1 MACRSSIVAAAFLLA
16 GTLSVAFAASNVEKI
31 RNEKVIVLEEVLAP
45 GEAEANSVPLP
56 SMVVYM
62 AGNGA
67 TIQKTQGSQQ
77 KTAVNEGGVLF
88 QPANSGVLKNTG
100 TKPLHFVRVE
110 YLTNGSSE
118 TWGATGLAPN
128 YKVVLENRYGRVY
141 DIKIPAGAKEP
152 QHTHHDRI
160 VISLSGA
167 KLEHLLPSG
176 QVQPSTLK
184 TGEIVWR
191 RGGTHVG
198 HNMGSTNL
206 WVIAVEP
213 K

>member
-1 MACRSSIVAAAFLLA
+1 MAYRTSMVAAAFLLA
-16 GTLSVAFAASNVEKI
+16 STFPVAFAASKIEKI
-31 RNEKVIVLEEVLAP
+31 RNEKVIVLEETLAP
-45 GEAEANSVPLP
+45 GETEANPVSLP

-67 TIQKTQGSQQ
+67 TIQKTQGSSR

-88 QPANSGVLKNTG
+88 QPENSGALKNTG
-100 TKPLHFVRVE
+100 TTPLHFVRVE
-110 YLTNGSSE
+110 YLTKGSSE
-118 TWGATGLAPN
+118 TWGTTGLPPN
-128 YKVVLENRYGRVY
+128 YKVLLEDRYERVY

-176 QVQPSTLK
+176 QIQPSTLK
-184 TGEIVWR
+184 TGEIEWR

>member
-1 MACRSSIVAAAFLLA
+1 MSYRTSIVATALFLA
-16 GTLSVAFAASNVEKI
+16 STFTVAYAASHVEKI
-31 RNEKVIVLEEVLAP
+31 RNEKVIVLEETLAP
-45 GEAEANSVPLP
+45 GETEATPVSMP
-56 SMVVYM
+56 SLVVYM

-67 TIQKTQGSQQ
+67 AIQTQHGKPQ
-77 KTAVNEGGVLF
+77 KTAVREGGILF
-88 QPANSGVLKNTG
+88 QPANSGALKNTG
-100 TKPLHFVRVE
+100 TTPLHFVRVE
-110 YLTNGSSE
+110 YLTKGSSE
-118 TWGATGLAPN
+118 TWGTTGLPPN
-128 YKVVLENRYGRVY
+128 YKVMLENQYGRVY
-141 DIKIPAGAKEP
+141 DIKIPAGAREP

-184 TGEIVWR
+184 TSEIVWR
-191 RGGTHVG
+191 HGGTHVG